1 MSCKKGGF
9 IYKWHNEL
17 LDLTTNMMSEVC
29 KDTEGEPKLT
39 PLSEEEL
46 HSRVS
51 NNSNDEQVD
60 IRARDFWEQ
69 GQQAFFH

>member
-1 MSCKKGGF
+1 
-9 IYKWHNEL
+9 
-17 LDLTTNMMSEVC
+17 MMSEVC

-46 HSRVS
+46 QGRVS